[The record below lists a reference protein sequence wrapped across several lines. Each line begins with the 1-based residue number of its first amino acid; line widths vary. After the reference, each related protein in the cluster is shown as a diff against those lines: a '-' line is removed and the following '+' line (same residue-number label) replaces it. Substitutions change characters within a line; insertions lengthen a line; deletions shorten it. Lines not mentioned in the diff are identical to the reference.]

1 MKKLILALA
10 ILFIGT
16 SLSAQEKYDKHI
28 FSMNTGYAFRFAD
41 SHPQQLINT
50 TDNPDHVKRMRH
62 CLNFGFSYDYRFS
75 KYFSAGLNSS
85 MLMGFHSFEKEV
97 VSQNTTT
104 IKLYSDDI
112 NIFYVGPTFKAQ
124 LPTIAE
130 KIDLWTRA
138 TLGYMNTRITDKTEG
153 SNIFSGNCLGYGIE
167 IGADYIIS
175 DHIGINL
182 GVEYLGGQINTFK
195 SGEDEI
201 DISENPENLSRL
213 NVKLGVVIKL

>member
-16 SLSAQEKYDKHI
+16 NLSAQEKYDKHI
-28 FSMNTGYAFRFAD
+28 FSMNTGYAFKFTD
-41 SHPQQLINT
+41 SHPSQLINT
-50 TDNPDHVKRMRH
+50 VDNPEHVDRMRH
-62 CLNFGFSYDYRFS
+62 CLHFGFNYDYKFTN
-75 KYFSAGLNSS
+75 YLAAGLKAS
-85 MLMGFHSFEKEV
+85 MLMGFHSFESET
-97 VSQNTTT
+97 S
-104 IKLYSDDI
+104 KLYSDDI

-138 TLGYMNTRITDKTEG
+138 TLGYMNTRITDKTEVP
-153 SNIFSGNCLGYGIE
+153 SIFSGNCLGYGLE
-167 IGADYIIS
+167 IGADYFIS

-182 GVEYLGGQINTFK
+182 GVEYLGGQVNTFK

-201 DISENPENLSRL
+201 DISETPENLCRL

>member
-16 SLSAQEKYDKHI
+16 NLSAQEKYDKHI
-28 FSMNTGYAFRFAD
+28 FSMNTGYAFKFTD
-41 SHPQQLINT
+41 SHPQQLANT
-50 TDNPDHVKRMRH
+50 IDNPDHVKRMKH
-62 CLNFGFSYDYRFS
+62 CLHFGFNYDYRFS
-75 KYFSAGLNSS
+75 KYFSAGLNAS
-85 MLMGFHSFEKEV
+85 MLIGFHSFESET
-97 VSQNTTT
+97 S
-104 IKLYSDDI
+104 KLYSDDI

-138 TLGYMNTRITDKTEG
+138 TLGYMNTRITDKTEV
-153 SNIFSGNCLGYGIE
+153 SSIFSVNCLGYGLE
-167 IGADYIIS
+167 VGADYFIS

-182 GVEYLGGQINTFK
+182 GVEYLGGQVNTFK

-201 DISENPENLSRL
+201 DISETPENLSRL
-213 NVKLGVVIKL
+213 NVKLGVVITL

>member
-16 SLSAQEKYDKHI
+16 TLSAQEKYDKHI
-28 FSMNTGYAFRFAD
+28 FSMNTGYAFRLAD
-41 SHPQQLINT
+41 SHPSQLINT
-50 TDNPDHVKRMRH
+50 VDNPEHVDRMRH
-62 CLNFGFSYDYRFS
+62 CLHFGFNYDYKFTN
-75 KYFSAGLNSS
+75 YLAAGLKAS
-85 MLMGFHSFEKEV
+85 MLMGFHSFESET
-97 VSQNTTT
+97 S
-104 IKLYSDDI
+104 KLYSDDI

-138 TLGYMNTRITDKTEG
+138 TLGYMNTRITDKTEV
-153 SNIFSGNCLGYGIE
+153 SNIFSGNCLGYGLE

-182 GVEYLGGQINTFK
+182 GVEYLGGQVNTFK

-201 DISENPENLSRL
+201 DISETPEDLSRL

>member
-16 SLSAQEKYDKHI
+16 NLSAQEKYDKHI
-28 FSMNTGYAFRFAD
+28 FSMNTGYAFKFTD
-41 SHPQQLINT
+41 SHPQQLANT
-50 TDNPDHVKRMRH
+50 VDNPEHVDRMRH
-62 CLNFGFSYDYRFS
+62 CLHFGFNYDYKFTN
-75 KYFSAGLNSS
+75 YLAAGLKAS
-85 MLMGFHSFEKEV
+85 MLMGFHSFEKEITANN
-97 VSQNTTT
+97 QTTT
-104 IKLYSDDI
+104 KLYSDDI

-138 TLGYMNTRITDKTEG
+138 TLGYMNTRITDKTEVP
-153 SNIFSGNCLGYGIE
+153 SIFSGNCLGYGLE
-167 IGADYIIS
+167 IGADYFIS

-182 GVEYLGGQINTFK
+182 GVEYLGGQVNTFK

-201 DISENPENLSRL
+201 DISETPENLSRL